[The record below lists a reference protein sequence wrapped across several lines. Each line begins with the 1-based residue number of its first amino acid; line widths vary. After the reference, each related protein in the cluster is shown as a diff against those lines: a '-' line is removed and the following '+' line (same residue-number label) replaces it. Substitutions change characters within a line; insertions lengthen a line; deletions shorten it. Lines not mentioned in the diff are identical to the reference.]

1 MGLLENIFKSLEGF
15 ASIGGFL
22 MASEQKKRA
31 EFLRVKIDL
40 PSFQFELVTEDPTIA
55 LPELR
60 KILETL
66 QLDEQV
72 IYEEFVVQELRAELS
87 ESFIANQQIMGTV
100 RKLLKQEEDYR
111 IGRAEIST
119 TATIDLDNQTR
130 DIRVQKVEVKRAVMR
145 LIEDVDTNAVKQ
157 GIIHIQGDVA
167 KEDKVLIVDHIHKSM
182 PTAQLRAFQSAPSN
196 DQKVTVECI
205 FFGEFPESDEE

>member
-1 MGLLENIFKSLEGF
+1 MV
-15 ASIGGFL
+15 
-22 MASEQKKRA
+22 SEQKRKE

-40 PSFQFELVTEDPTIA
+40 PSFQFELVTQEPNIA

-87 ESFIANQQIMGTV
+87 ENFINNQQIMNSV

-111 IGRAEIST
+111 VGRADIAT

-130 DIRVQKVEVKRAVMR
+130 DIRVQKVEVKRAVMK
-145 LIEDVDTNAVKQ
+145 IVGDIDTNAVKQ

-182 PTAQLRAFQSAPSN
+182 PTAQLRAFQSAGN
-196 DQKVTVECI
+196 TQQVKVECI

>member
-1 MGLLENIFKSLEGF
+1 MV
-15 ASIGGFL
+15 
-22 MASEQKKRA
+22 SEQKRKE

-40 PSFQFELVTEDPTIA
+40 PSFQFELVTQEPNIA

-87 ESFIANQQIMGTV
+87 ENFINNQQIMNSV

-111 IGRAEIST
+111 IGRADIAT

-130 DIRVQKVEVKRAVMR
+130 DIRVQKVEVKRAVMK
-145 LIEDVDTNAVKQ
+145 IVGDIDTNAVKQ

-182 PTAQLRAFQSAPSN
+182 PTAQLRAFQSTGN
-196 DQKVTVECI
+196 TQQVKVECI